1 MTNWIRLSNR
11 CPRTFVRLCFPMLI
25 FYLVKMVKV
34 KADYGKFLIIEILQL
49 FANNIDFA

>member
-1 MTNWIRLSNR
+1 MTNSTRLLIRCQRIFAKR
-11 CPRTFVRLCFPMLI
+11 CLLMLI

-34 KADYGKFLIIEILQL
+34 KADPGKFLIIEILQL